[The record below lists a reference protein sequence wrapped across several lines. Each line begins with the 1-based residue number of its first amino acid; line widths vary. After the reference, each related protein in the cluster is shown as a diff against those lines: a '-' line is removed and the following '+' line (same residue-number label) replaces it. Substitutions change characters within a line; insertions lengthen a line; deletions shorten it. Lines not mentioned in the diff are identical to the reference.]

1 MAEWQSDACFDAI
14 DDAAV
19 CCHDDS
25 VASNVVDD
33 FTQTLADAG
42 EKCFVVLV
50 AGWKLAGFEI
60 AGIGQLDFVAGHTA
74 PLTSIALSHV
84 RCTKRCVEA
93 EMFCDHI
100 AGRGGSVK
108 GG

>member
-1 MAEWQSDACFDAI
+1 MAERQSDACFDAI

-19 CCHDDS
+19 RCHDES
-25 VASNVVDD
+25 VARNVVDD
-33 FTQTLADAG
+33 FTQTVADAG

-50 AGWKLAGFEI
+50 AGWKLAGLEI
-60 AGIGQLDFVAGHTA
+60 TGIGQLDFVAGHAA
-74 PLTSIALSHV
+74 PLAGIAFSHV
-84 RCTKRCVEA
+84 RSAKRCVEA